1 MITFIK
7 YLCRS
12 NTFKHFTALKTL
24 SLRKND
30 FVTLEANV
38 LRGLEISLEVLDL
51 FSNEWLAIETK
62 DLLQLLKNLKKLNV
76 WKTLTNTFTIESGDA
91 VSTFRSLVEI
101 KTKQMSNIYSDI
113 FNCHRRYNDDA
124 FYSFLFYIIDYEM
137 NRDVCTGEMIH
148 LTGYLYA
155 NSFIGKDK
163 EKEWIYKDKI
173 SFQVDEIE
181 IVALHLDLSIL
192 GKKIIFINFR
202 NCLKI
207 LVSKPQH
214 K

>member
-62 DLLQLLKNLKKLNV
+62 DLLQLLKNLKKINV
-76 WKTLTNTFTIESGDA
+76 WKTLTDTFTIESGDA

-101 KTKQMSNIYSDI
+101 KTKQMSNIYSDYVQC
-113 FNCHRRYNDDA
+113 NYRRDRINKD
-124 FYSFLFYIIDYEM
+124 SFLFYIIDYEM
-137 NRDVCTGEMIH
+137 NHDVSHGEMVH

-155 NSFIGKDK
+155 NTFIGIKK
-163 EKEWIYKDKI
+163 EKEWIYKEKI

-192 GKKIIFINFR
+192 GKKN
-202 NCLKI
+202 KI
-207 LVSKPQH
+207 CLVSKVP
-214 K
+214 

>member
-76 WKTLTNTFTIESGDA
+76 WKTLTNTFTIESGDDV

-101 KTKQMSNIYSDI
+101 KTKPMSNIYSDYV
-113 FNCHRRYNDDA
+113 NYNRRYYNADA
-124 FYSFLFYIIDYEM
+124 FDSFLFYIIDYEM
-137 NRDVCTGEMIH
+137 NHNVSR

-155 NSFIGKDK
+155 NTIFGKEK
-163 EKEWIYKDKI
+163 EKEWIYKEKI

-192 GKKIIFINFR
+192 GKKN
-202 NCLKI
+202 KI
-207 LVSKPQH
+207 YLVSKVP
-214 K
+214 

>member
-101 KTKQMSNIYSDI
+101 KTKQMSNIYSDYVQC
-113 FNCHRRYNDDA
+113 NYRRDRINKD
-124 FYSFLFYIIDYEM
+124 SFLFYIIDYKM
-137 NRDVCTGEMIH
+137 NHNVSR

>member
-1 MITFIK
+1 
-7 YLCRS
+7 
-12 NTFKHFTALKTL
+12 
-24 SLRKND
+24 
-30 FVTLEANV
+30 LEANV
-38 LRGLEISLEVLDL
+38 LTGLEISLEILDL
-51 FSNEWLAIETK
+51 FSNEWLAMETK
-62 DLLQLLKNLKKLNV
+62 DLLQLLKKLKKINV
-76 WKTLTNTFTIESGDA
+76 WKTLTDTFTIESGDA

-124 FYSFLFYIIDYEM
+124 FNSFLFYVIDYEM
-137 NRDVCTGEMIH
+137 NRDVSTGEMIH

-155 NSFIGKDK
+155 YTFIGKARG
-163 EKEWIYKDKI
+163 KEWIYKDKI

-202 NCLKI
+202 NCRKI
-207 LVSKPQH
+207 LVSNSSINNLFQGEH
-214 K
+214 KSVLFLGIEYRY